1 MSMIKYM
8 GKALLTVI
16 IPIAFTVIVSITVSA
31 MFAVIGS
38 LMGQDTFQTC
48 FQACIG
54 NVAVL
59 STFVGMFAT
68 ILYFAEKTS

>member
-1 MSMIKYM
+1 MIKYM

-38 LMGQDTFQTC
+38 LMGQDNFQTC
-48 FQACIG
+48 FQGCLG
-54 NVAVL
+54 TVSVL
-59 STFVGMFAT
+59 STFVALFTT